1 MKKLICVLLPLVL
14 LLSLWACGQQPEE
27 PDVTE
32 VPTQPI
38 QTEEPTA
45 EAEPTPTEPEVTE
58 PPTEPAPT
66 TMMLIPEDAVLL
78 TEEEL
83 AQINTELFSYNEE
96 EGTLPF
102 TNLFLLSFYGVPE
115 EVNLFEV
122 FRGGYGDRSLSSAER
137 SALKKLGEMV
147 DLDAGKTTSKDM
159 SKVLEQYM
167 GITLK
172 QSKKVDLSTFRY
184 LKKYDAYYFFAGD
197 TNISEH
203 TMLEGYRTAD
213 GKIVLLH
220 KIDEYSELEY
230 NGKYGLVTLKTTDV
244 GEYQFVSHLPC
255 NRQGTPTKIYYAK
268 NGDKYDIRGYDA
280 AELSWQ
286 PDHRPNTAED
296 GENTLYFADPV
307 FCGGYFETNPME
319 GTLKIDPEDG
329 NILRLSFKA
338 DGKKGTAAVD
348 LAAGALLQADQTVIP
363 EEELLSLVLQLAK
376 VIDGAEA
383 YWDRI
388 T

>member
-1 MKKLICVLLPLVL
+1 MKKLICVLLSLVL

-32 VPTQPI
+32 APTQPI

-83 AQINTELFSYNEE
+83 AQINTELFGRDE
-96 EGTLPF
+96 LAPLF
-102 TNLFLLSFYGVPE
+102 TNLYLESFYNTPE
-115 EVNLFEV
+115 QICLHCLFQDG
-122 FRGGYGDRSLSSAER
+122 RGDMNLSSKEETV
-137 SALKKLGEMV
+137 LKKKGMELGYDISRTYTE
-147 DLDAGKTTSKDM
+147 DM
-159 SKVLEQYM
+159 DRELKQYIGIGLEQ
-167 GITLK
+167 T
-172 QSKKVDLSTFRY
+172 QKVGLSWFTY
-184 LKKYDAYYFFAGD
+184 LKKYDAYYLNCPVALVE
-197 TNISEH
+197 EH

-220 KIDEYSELEY
+220 KIDEYSDLKY
-230 NGKYGLVTLKTTDV
+230 NGKYGLVTLKTTDA

-255 NRQGTPTKIYYAK
+255 NGQGTPTKIYYAK
-268 NGDKYDIRGYDA
+268 NGDRYDIRGYDA

-286 PDHRPNTAED
+286 PDHRPNTVED

-348 LAAGALLQADQTVIP
+348 LAAGALPQADQTAIP